1 MSKLFENINLIK
13 GFVNN
18 KAIQQV
24 AKADSLNQVYES
36 IANIFPETVAAANE
50 FQRQDRAFALE
61 EDKLKQQKANDA
73 KIMSLEEDKLVY
85 EATKDIVDNSI
96 TSPSIDS
103 SPVSMDLDVFKTDVF
118 KEIAKKSNQR
128 SKSDYDTAQTF
139 NQDLQTYDNLSAEKG
154 ETNFDLLERK
164 SEELFKLENTLNL
177 NFNPDSKYYKKMEET
192 LQEKGD
198 ELVNEYGINFYETFI
213 DKNAKSLGINEQDKQ
228 NLIMTFKQSKSPEQV
243 KQAIST
249 FLDNVQITKQLAA
262 GELSTLVNLMG
273 TISDPRFQALAPQA
287 YTQLSE
293 LTMGLINKAS
303 QQGVSNPVVTDAT
316 AKTNLRVTMSQAPT
330 VLTVKDLPANQLKV
344 KLPDGNDKVRDF
356 ILAYNI
362 KDNSYTLYDPQNNIK
377 DVLSEDEALQVFNTR
392 Q

>member
-1 MSKLFENINLIK
+1 
-13 GFVNN
+13 
-18 KAIQQV
+18 
-24 AKADSLNQVYES
+24 
-36 IANIFPETVAAANE
+36 
-50 FQRQDRAFALE
+50 
-61 EDKLKQQKANDA
+61 
-73 KIMSLEEDKLVY
+73 
-85 EATKDIVDNSI
+85 
-96 TSPSIDS
+96 
-103 SPVSMDLDVFKTDVF
+103 
-118 KEIAKKSNQR
+118 
-128 SKSDYDTAQTF
+128 
-139 NQDLQTYDNLSAEKG
+139 
-154 ETNFDLLERK
+154 
-164 SEELFKLENTLNL
+164 
-177 NFNPDSKYYKKMEET
+177 
-192 LQEKGD
+192 
-198 ELVNEYGINFYETFI
+198 
-213 DKNAKSLGINEQDKQ
+213 
-228 NLIMTFKQSKSPEQV
+228 
-243 KQAIST
+243 
-249 FLDNVQITKQLAA
+249 VQITKQLAA

>member
-1 MSKLFENINLIK
+1 
-13 GFVNN
+13 
-18 KAIQQV
+18 
-24 AKADSLNQVYES
+24 
-36 IANIFPETVAAANE
+36 
-50 FQRQDRAFALE
+50 
-61 EDKLKQQKANDA
+61 
-73 KIMSLEEDKLVY
+73 
-85 EATKDIVDNSI
+85 
-96 TSPSIDS
+96 
-103 SPVSMDLDVFKTDVF
+103 
-118 KEIAKKSNQR
+118 
-128 SKSDYDTAQTF
+128 
-139 NQDLQTYDNLSAEKG
+139 
-154 ETNFDLLERK
+154 
-164 SEELFKLENTLNL
+164 
-177 NFNPDSKYYKKMEET
+177 MEET

>member
-1 MSKLFENINLIK
+1 MSKLFENINIIK

-18 KAIQQV
+18 KAVQQV

-61 EDKLKQQKANDA
+61 ADKLKQQKANDA
-73 KIMSLEEDKLVY
+73 KIMSLEEDKLIY
-85 EATKDIVDNSI
+85 EATRDIVDNSI

-128 SKSDYDTAQTF
+128 SKNDYNTAQTF
-139 NQDLQTYDNLSAEKG
+139 NQDLQAYDNLSLEEK

-164 SEELFKLENTLNL
+164 SEELFKLENKLNL

-213 DKNAKSLGINEQDKQ
+213 DKNAASLGINEQDKQ

-262 GELSTLVNLMG
+262 GELSTLVNLMS
-273 TISDPRFQALAPQA
+273 TISDPRFQSLAPQA

-330 VLTVKDLPANQLKV
+330 VLTVQDLPSNQLKV
-344 KLPDGNDKVRDF
+344 KLPDGDNKVRDF
-356 ILAYNI
+356 ILAYNV
-362 KDNSYTLYDPQNNIK
+362 KDNAYTLYDPQNNIK
-377 DVLSEDEALQVFNTR
+377 DPLSEDEALQVFQTR

>member
-154 ETNFDLLERK
+154 ETNFNLLERK

-228 NLIMTFKQSKSPEQV
+228 NLIMTFK
-243 KQAIST
+243 
-249 FLDNVQITKQLAA
+249 
-262 GELSTLVNLMG
+262 
-273 TISDPRFQALAPQA
+273 
-287 YTQLSE
+287 
-293 LTMGLINKAS
+293 
-303 QQGVSNPVVTDAT
+303 
-316 AKTNLRVTMSQAPT
+316 
-330 VLTVKDLPANQLKV
+330 
-344 KLPDGNDKVRDF
+344 
-356 ILAYNI
+356 
-362 KDNSYTLYDPQNNIK
+362 
-377 DVLSEDEALQVFNTR
+377 
-392 Q
+392 

>member
-154 ETNFDLLERK
+154 ETNFDLLEKK

>member
-154 ETNFDLLERK
+154 ETNFNLLERK